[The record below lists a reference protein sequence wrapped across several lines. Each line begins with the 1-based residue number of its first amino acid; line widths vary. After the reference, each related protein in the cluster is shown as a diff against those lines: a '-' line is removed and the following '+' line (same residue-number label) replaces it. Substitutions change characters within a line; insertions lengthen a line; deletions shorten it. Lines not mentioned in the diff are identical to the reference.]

1 MAKTTKKSATKAS
14 GSDTTSDEKKKATKK
29 KTTKKKATAK
39 KAVSKKKAATKKSTA
54 KKATSKEAAAKVYG
68 AISSA
73 ERHQMIS
80 EAAYLRSEA
89 QGFAGDGRQ
98 DWLDAE
104 ADVDARLVK
113 AKIKIVD

>member
-1 MAKTTKKSATKAS
+1 MAKTTKKGATKAS

-29 KTTKKKATAK
+29 KTTKKKASAK
-39 KAVSKKKAATKKSTA
+39 KAVSKKKAVAKKSTA
-54 KKATSKEAAAKVYG
+54 KKATSKKAAKVYG

>member
-1 MAKTTKKSATKAS
+1 MAKTTKKSAAKAS
-14 GSDTTSDEKKKATKK
+14 GSDTTSDDKKKATKK
-29 KTTKKKATAK
+29 KTTKKKAAAK
-39 KAVSKKKAATKKSTA
+39 KAVSKKKATA
-54 KKATSKEAAAKVYG
+54 KKATSKKTAAKVYG

-89 QGFAGDGRQ
+89 QGFGGDGRQ

-104 ADVDARLVK
+104 AEVDARLVK